1 MHELIK
7 LVLSLVYIATLLH
20 GLGKQLKSEGNV
32 PGVKSE
38 EDNVTTSDSE
48 DVLFPDAISRSPW
61 G

>member
-32 PGVKSE
+32 PGVKSAKPY
-38 EDNVTTSDSE
+38 NSSINHLVYQ
-48 DVLFPDAISRSPW
+48 F
-61 G
+61 